1 SFIPDKEIL
10 KEYSRLDEEKIRE
23 SIEIRS
29 YINAGVKFIYNGK
42 EEYFH
47 EKGIKE
53 LVEDRTDQRISD
65 VYYFSEEDKKTG
77 NLFEISLTYCSN
89 SSEEDISSFANGI
102 RTTKGT
108 HESGFRKGITDAM
121 KNFISKNK
129 MLTKKGVQLKDI
141 NGEDVRSGL
150 SAVINIR
157 YDKADYSAQTK
168 DELTNPELFGKITS
182 FTKSHME
189 KIA

>member
-1 SFIPDKEIL
+1 
-10 KEYSRLDEEKIRE
+10 
-23 SIEIRS
+23 
-29 YINAGVKFIYNGK
+29 
-42 EEYFH
+42 
-47 EKGIKE
+47 
-53 LVEDRTDQRISD
+53 
-65 VYYFSEEDKKTG
+65 
-77 NLFEISLTYCSN
+77 FEISLTYCSN

-168 DELTNPELFGKITS
+168 YELTNPELFGKITS

-189 KIA
+189 KIADDNFEVFKKICTRIIQFTRGRLRASSYKESLVK